1 MFKTSL
7 HTSIANNPR
16 LTTQL
21 SCSFYPDFHG
31 FIVCV
36 FEHLHEIPIRVCS
49 NTNESSVQPSETDHS
64 NILQNHA
71 PPWWRSVLRGPALG
85 LHMRKPG
92 CNGGTCYCNQR
103 DLCNEKAPY
112 FNVMEDGSCP
122 GCHQDEEGDK
132 ENGGEIKSGNKIFLL
147 TALVAALLVI

>member
-1 MFKTSL
+1 MVS
-7 HTSIANNPR
+7 
-16 LTTQL
+16 
-21 SCSFYPDFHG
+21 
-31 FIVCV
+31 V
-36 FEHLHEIPIRVCS
+36 FEHLHEIPLRVCATTKKKP
-49 NTNESSVQPSETDHS
+49 NDAAFHRL
-64 NILQNHA
+64 ILAMLLQNHA

-122 GCHQDEEGDK
+122 GCHQDEEEEEK
-132 ENGGEIKSGNKIFLL
+132 ENGGEMKSGNKIFLL
-147 TALVAALLVI
+147 TALFAALLLVI

>member
-1 MFKTSL
+1 M
-7 HTSIANNPR
+7 
-16 LTTQL
+16 
-21 SCSFYPDFHG
+21 
-31 FIVCV
+31 